1 MSLAHRPFLAN
12 AHDLSLIAIEE
23 EPEDLPFTPASGC
36 FELSNDGCVNNIT
49 DVADILDELESLA
62 LATRELPVPKSVS
75 MSLAEWGRA
84 LNIRVI
90 VAPGN
95 GGNSNRNAIV
105 LSATDVSG
113 DTSLH
118 SMPSEDLFEDPS
130 CYHSGGSGRSSSESA
145 ISETTQSSQFETLP
159 YMSEDASRSFPS
171 FALPPS
177 LCSIPELVNVQ
188 RHRKL
193 VQTLGLEA
201 PGKVS
206 LASHSPSRLA
216 SCRASSTPRT
226 HRGGVSP
233 RFPSAHVCHTEA
245 LPTPEVPKPSSARP
259 SKISQALGLVRLFD
273 IQLPRR
279 RHNGTPIPAPT
290 GLFSCTPAT
299 LNKMTSL

>member
-105 LSATDVSG
+105 LSATDASG
-113 DTSLH
+113 DTSLVRIQF
-118 SMPSEDLFEDPS
+118 LA
-130 CYHSGGSGRSSSESA
+130 SA
-145 ISETTQSSQFETLP
+145 I
-159 YMSEDASRSFPS
+159 
-171 FALPPS
+171 
-177 LCSIPELVNVQ
+177 
-188 RHRKL
+188 
-193 VQTLGLEA
+193 
-201 PGKVS
+201 
-206 LASHSPSRLA
+206 
-216 SCRASSTPRT
+216 
-226 HRGGVSP
+226 
-233 RFPSAHVCHTEA
+233 RFY
-245 LPTPEVPKPSSARP
+245 
-259 SKISQALGLVRLFD
+259 
-273 IQLPRR
+273 
-279 RHNGTPIPAPT
+279 
-290 GLFSCTPAT
+290 
-299 LNKMTSL
+299 